1 MCNPAYAIA
10 GVSFA
15 VNAAQ
20 AVSKYGAAKED
31 ATNLAAY
38 RAQESYNAEVDRNYK
53 YNSIGLRQQ
62 QELDQKAQAE
72 MDNQIK
78 AVKARG
84 QADASAADSGIY
96 GNSVESVAR
105 DVYMQQG
112 RIDSAT
118 ERNTSMSVAQLQ
130 NEKEQAN
137 AQYISRTNQP
147 AIRQPSMLGL
157 GLEIAGA
164 GVGAYDLYD
173 RRQNGTGLGKTRIA

>member
-1 MCNPAYAIA
+1 MCNALALA
-10 GVSFA
+10 GASFA

-20 AVSKYGAAKED
+20 SVAKYGAAKED
-31 ATNLAAY
+31 AANLAAY
-38 RAQESYNAEVDRNYK
+38 RAQDAYNAEVDRNYK
-53 YNSIGLRQQ
+53 YNQIGLRQQ

-84 QADASAADSGIY
+84 VADAAAADSGIS

-112 RIDSAT
+112 RIDAAT
-118 ERNTSMSVAQLQ
+118 ERNTSMSIAQLQ

-157 GLEIAGA
+157 GLEIAGG
-164 GVGAYDLYD
+164 GVQAYDLYR
-173 RRQNGTGLGKTRIA
+173 RRQEGTELANRNRA